1 MTKIILGTAN
11 LGVRYGLLGNKFNV
25 NDFRKSIQLL
35 KKKKHQ
41 FIETSLE
48 YKNSLKIINKTNIKD
63 FRLTLKANFLEKNE
77 EDKILRFKEK
87 NNIKKFYCIMLHNP
101 DVLLKNTS
109 VYKRLRTLKENNL
122 CDYIGISF
130 YNYNNF
136 FFILK
141 KFKFDVIQV
150 PLNIFDQRLLKKIT
164 ISFIK
169 KKKII
174 VQARSIFLQGL
185 LLKNKH
191 KFSKENEFLVFKKWL
206 MGNIDKSRL
215 YHCINFIKLNSFI
228 KFLIIG
234 ASSFKDVKYI
244 LNKFLK
250 KKKNYDY
257 NKLAVKNKKIIS
269 PDLW

>member
-11 LGVRYGLLGNKFNV
+11 LGVRYGVLGSKFNI

-35 KKKKHQ
+35 KKKKHE

-48 YKNSLKIINKTNIKD
+48 YKNSLKIINKSNIKD

-77 EDKILRFKEK
+77 EDKILRFKKK

-109 VYKRLRTLKENNL
+109 VYKRLITLKKNNL

-150 PLNIFDQRLLKKIT
+150 PLNIFDQRLLKKMI